1 MNNTTERKFHNISLE
16 DREMFAYNAA
26 YERKQQQLAKVTPEQ
41 RIKYCFEF
49 LKGYVA
55 EGDSEMAK
63 RCYDGIAKYSEVLD
77 YLRSTLLMKTYRM
90 LIEYWV
96 PDEDENL
103 YEEKIIQSRSSCGKI
118 VDDYLAQD
126 RTNLIRSVEVT
137 PV

>member
-1 MNNTTERKFHNISLE
+1 MGSQLVWHFLYSSCLIMN
-16 DREMFAYNAA
+16 
-26 YERKQQQLAKVTPEQ
+26 
-41 RIKYCFEF
+41 
-49 LKGYVA
+49 
-55 EGDSEMAK
+55 
-63 RCYDGIAKYSEVLD
+63 
-77 YLRSTLLMKTYRM
+77 TYRL

-118 VDDYLAQD
+118 ADDYLAQD

>member
-1 MNNTTERKFHNISLE
+1 
-16 DREMFAYNAA
+16 
-26 YERKQQQLAKVTPEQ
+26 
-41 RIKYCFEF
+41 
-49 LKGYVA
+49 
-55 EGDSEMAK
+55 
-63 RCYDGIAKYSEVLD
+63 
-77 YLRSTLLMKTYRM
+77 MKTYLM

-103 YEEKIIQSRSSCGKI
+103 YEEKLIESRSSCGKI

>member
-1 MNNTTERKFHNISLE
+1 MGSSLLWFILPFVLIMNN
-16 DREMFAYNAA
+16 
-26 YERKQQQLAKVTPEQ
+26 
-41 RIKYCFEF
+41 
-49 LKGYVA
+49 
-55 EGDSEMAK
+55 
-63 RCYDGIAKYSEVLD
+63 
-77 YLRSTLLMKTYRM
+77 YRL

-118 VDDYLAQD
+118 ADDYLAQD